1 MGSLASSQA
10 ALTGDDFAKRLVQRT
25 VRVLGADSAA
35 VRGALDL
42 QNFELVV
49 KPAAELDEPY
59 DFNFVDMWMVPA
71 MVALLACTG
80 TSLCIAVYF
89 FSKTRKNPDHSFSKG
104 DRKATETRQPN
115 DAASGVAA
123 V

>member
-42 QNFELVV
+42 HNFELVV
-49 KPAAELDEPY
+49 KPAPEMEEPRSRS
-59 DFNFVDMWMVPA
+59 FVSLSMVPA
-71 MVALLACTG
+71 FALLACTG
-80 TSLCIAVYF
+80 TSLCIALYF
-89 FSKTRKNPDHSFSKG
+89 FAKTRK
-104 DRKATETRQPN
+104 ATQTPQPK
-115 DAASGVAA
+115 DAASGAAA